1 MSEQAILTNYSV
13 YVVAEILALL
23 NIKLKHVI
31 DTGVA
36 LTDDMIAEKADQ
48 LVLMCKK
55 AAQLEGRRKVRS
67 SKDTVGIA
75 VAYMRSEFGNVGMRI
90 EKMRKRKRD
99 CQRMYL
105 IKAYQ
110 LEDVHRLTIDN
121 IGLLR
126 SRNIQMPS
134 RSPGVTHARNSDDVP
149 ILSPDIE
156 MVSTIGHEGA

>member
-1 MSEQAILTNYSV
+1 MSDQAILNNYSV
-13 YVVAEILALL
+13 VAF
-23 NIKLKHVI
+23 NV
-31 DTGVA
+31 
-36 LTDDMIAEKADQ
+36 DMISEKADQ

-55 AAQLEGRRKVRS
+55 AAQLDGRRKKLRIAR
-67 SKDTVGIA
+67 SKDMVGITI
-75 VAYMRSEFGNVGMRI
+75 AYMRIEFGNVGLRI

-105 IKAYQ
+105 IKAHQ
-110 LEDVHRLTIDN
+110 LEDVSRLTIDN
-121 IGLLR
+121 IGGLLR
-126 SRNIQMPS
+126 SRHIEMPS

>member
-75 VAYMRSEFGNVGMRI
+75 VAYMRSEFGNVGIRI
-90 EKMRKRKRD
+90 EKMRKRKIY
-99 CQRMYL
+99 CQRMYV
-105 IKAYQ
+105 IKADQ
-110 LEDVHRLTIDN
+110 MEDVKRLTIEN
-121 IGLLR
+121 VGLLH
-126 SRNIQMPS
+126 SRN
-134 RSPGVTHARNSDDVP
+134 
-149 ILSPDIE
+149 IE
-156 MVSTIGHEGA
+156 MVSTIGHEVTRA

>member
-55 AAQLEGRRKVRS
+55 AAQLEGHGKVRS
-67 SKDTVGIA
+67 SKDTVDIA
-75 VAYMRSEFGNVGMRI
+75 VTYMRS
-90 EKMRKRKRD
+90 
-99 CQRMYL
+99 Q
-105 IKAYQ
+105 IKEDQ
-110 LEDVHRLTIDN
+110 MEDVKRLTIEN
-121 IGLLR
+121 AVRIK
-126 SRNIQMPS
+126 
-134 RSPGVTHARNSDDVP
+134 ARF
-149 ILSPDIE
+149 
-156 MVSTIGHEGA
+156 MT